1 MYLRIMQGSK
11 EDHLRKINQLLLKI
25 FAYAAQ
31 AATFDSADFEQ
42 FVKKDEVWSEKSY
55 NPGNPFYNKI
65 KKLFDFLQVERENI
79 YKSVQHDMEFDCY
92 IDDPDFVFEELQ
104 LKDEQK
110 EAIKK
115 LVLHLYDNL
124 FRKDK
129 LKFQGKIT
137 GYRQFK
143 DSLFEHN
150 KSCICPV
157 CLTMQTNLKEYG
169 EVDHYFPKVS
179 YPALIFHP
187 INLAVICGECNGL
200 LVKGEKDVFKESN
213 LTQLYIPYLR
223 HAEEEVELKV
233 KWVEENG
240 EDEKEEGEKEEAV
253 KGEAKEDDKTAKVRK
268 MVMVPS
274 MPDANGLIEKRIQ
287 NLDNLYDL
295 STRWTD
301 RMNSIIEF
309 ELEDLEE
316 EHLESEVAALLH
328 NRAKEQQRWAA
339 RNKAKLLEA
348 TTFEHIENEG
358 RERFMAEW
366 RMRQDEKMIMDAFKA
381 DT

>member
-11 EDHLRKINQLLLKI
+11 EEHLRKINQLLLKI

-42 FVKKDEVWSEKSY
+42 FVKEDEVWSAKSY
-55 NPGNPFYNKI
+55 RPGNPFYNKI
-65 KKLFDFLQVERENI
+65 KKLFTFLQVERENI
-79 YKSVQHDMEFDCY
+79 YKAVQHDMEFDCY
-92 IDDPDFVFEELQ
+92 IGDPDFVFEELQ

-110 EAIKK
+110 EAIKE
-115 LVLHLYDNL
+115 LILHLYDNL

-129 LKFQGKIT
+129 LMFQGKIT

-150 KSCICPV
+150 KTCVCPV
-157 CLTMQTNLKEYG
+157 CLTMQTNLKRYG
-169 EVDHYFPKVS
+169 EVDHYFPKAS

-187 INLAVICGECNGL
+187 INLAVVCGECNGL

-240 EDEKEEGEKEEAV
+240 EEEKEEA
-253 KGEAKEDDKTAKVRK
+253 KEDEKTAKVRK
-268 MVMVPS
+268 MVMVPR

-309 ELEDLEE
+309 ELEVLKDEQQ
-316 EHLESEVAALLH
+316 ESEVAALLH
-328 NRAKEQQRWAA
+328 NRAKEQQRSAA
-339 RNKAKLLEA
+339 KNKAKLLEA

-358 RERFMAEW
+358 RKRFMAEW
-366 RMRQDEKMIMDAFKA
+366 RMRQGEKMIMDVFKA